1 VPRLYVQDE
10 LKNGSLVIPI
20 DFSIRGLK
28 QYCVVYPNHKEVS
41 PTARL
46 FFDWLIHAAS
56 EERQVTARL
65 ATPQPAA
72 YATDD

>member
-1 VPRLYVQDE
+1 VQDE

-28 QYCVVYPNHKEVS
+28 QYCVVYPDHKEVS
-41 PTARL
+41 PAARL

-56 EERQVTARL
+56 EERQATAGL
-65 ATPQPAA
+65 ATPEPA
-72 YATDD
+72 YATND